1 MAVAISIDGNKI
13 VLTDTTDIDEDDM
26 ADVAEGI
33 PVLDEIPSDLSEF
46 SDGQQFKVGD
56 KIYIDLN
63 STRGKVI
70 CLATP

>member
-1 MAVAISIDGNKI
+1 MAVAISIDGDKI
-13 VLTDTTDIDEDDM
+13 VLKDTTDMDEDDM

-56 KIYIDLN
+56 KIYI
-63 STRGKVI
+63 VHEE
-70 CLATP
+70 